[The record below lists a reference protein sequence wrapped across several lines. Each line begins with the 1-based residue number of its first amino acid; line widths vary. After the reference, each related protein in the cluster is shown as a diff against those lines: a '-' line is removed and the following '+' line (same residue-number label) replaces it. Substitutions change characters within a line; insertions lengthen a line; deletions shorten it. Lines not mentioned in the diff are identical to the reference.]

1 MSGRCQTKKTAG
13 TFDPLLLF
21 EGVSTE
27 GTAIFSSSPALS
39 EIFPLDVLR
48 STLAPAKS

>member
-1 MSGRCQTKKTAG
+1 MSGRCQAKKTAF

-21 EGVSTE
+21 EGASME

-48 STLAPAKS
+48 STLASAKS